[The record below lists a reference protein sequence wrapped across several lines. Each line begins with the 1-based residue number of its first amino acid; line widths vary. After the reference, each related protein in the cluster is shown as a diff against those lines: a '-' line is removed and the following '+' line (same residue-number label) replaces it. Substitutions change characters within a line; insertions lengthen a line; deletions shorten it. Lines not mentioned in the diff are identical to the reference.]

1 LTFAPSRAICVAAT
15 AGFLAVAAPQAAS
28 AQPAPPATWSV
39 GEPTGTDRTVIHG
52 ITDAPCTVPGRAG
65 QAVDG
70 FNVVVAGPGGFAPD
84 AAHGRPEGDIV
95 VQTTDTGF
103 STTAPIPFTF
113 RVSFR
118 DLADELGTLLV
129 PGDYVATVRCVNQF
143 DGVIYQRFSQTFQ
156 FSGDPGAMTYRVVS
170 PSAGHVVPG
179 AGAGAPAPAPPVA
192 NPIGEKPPAQP
203 QPAVPAAAWW
213 AAGAL
218 AVGLAAGL
226 ALRRPFRRRDREPA
240 GRS

>member
-1 LTFAPSRAICVAAT
+1 LIRTLTRATCVAAT
-15 AGFLAVAAPQAAS
+15 AGFLAVAAPQSAT

-65 QAVDG
+65 QPVDG

-103 STTAPIPFTF
+103 STTAPIPFAF
-113 RVSFR
+113 RVSFHE
-118 DLADELGTLLV
+118 LADELGAPLIA
-129 PGDYVATVRCVNQF
+129 GDYVATLRCINQF
-143 DGVIYQRFSQTFQ
+143 DGVVYQRFTQTFR
-156 FSGDPGAMTYRVVS
+156 FSGDAGSMTYRVVS
-170 PSAGHVVPG
+170 PSAGRVVPS
-179 AGAGAPAPAPPVA
+179 AGAGAPEPTPPVA
-192 NPIGEKPPAQP
+192 NPIGAKPPEQP
-203 QPAVPAAAWW
+203 PAVPVAAWW

-226 ALRRPFRRRDREPA
+226 ALRRPSRRRDRESA
-240 GRS
+240 GRG